1 VEIAVKAGGGT
12 DSVSG
17 RPNALGLG
25 LGVRAGASFSRFY
38 GGLSFMDYLGSS
50 QDIPVTGGGTTRYSL
65 NSILIGFEAGYEIRV
80 SLITLRP
87 QVGVGS
93 YTLVQTESESNNASS
108 FYFEPAVTGLL
119 TFGRWIVGADA
130 SVIFLPW
137 LSSSQ
142 PAFTAH
148 AQLGFKF

>member
-1 VEIAVKAGGGT
+1 
-12 DSVSG
+12 
-17 RPNALGLG
+17 
-25 LGVRAGASFSRFY
+25 
-38 GGLSFMDYLGSS
+38 
-50 QDIPVTGGGTTRYSL
+50 L

-80 SLITLRP
+80 SRITLRP

-93 YTLVQTESESNNASS
+93 YTLIETESESNNASS
-108 FYFEPAVTGLL
+108 LYFEPGVTGLL
-119 TFGRWIVGADA
+119 TFGRWIIGADA
-130 SVIFLPW
+130 GVLFLPW